1 MRRLVTFLRAV
12 AWLCLSVLCLS
23 VFASGGGI
31 APATAAQPVKL
42 LAFGDSLTAGYG
54 LSEADGFTAQLA
66 AALEKMGRQVQVING
81 GVSGDTTSGGLA
93 RLDWA
98 LADQPQ
104 VILLELGGND
114 MLRGLPPQTTQD
126 NLEQMIAK
134 AQQAG
139 VTILL
144 VGMRAAPNLGTD
156 YQSAFDAL
164 YPALAKQH
172 GLLFYPFMLDGVAAN
187 PDLLQSDGIHPNPKG
202 VAAIISRMM
211 PSILQALDKAE
222 KPAG

>member
-1 MRRLVTFLRAV
+1 MRRLVTFLLAAV
-12 AWLCLSVLCLS
+12 WCGVAGMV
-23 VFASGGGI
+23 VGGTTL
-31 APATAAQPVKL
+31 PAKADQQIKL

-66 AALEKMGRQVQVING
+66 AALEKMGRRVQVING

-104 VILLELGGND
+104 VMLLELGGND
-114 MLRGLPPQTTQD
+114 MLRGLPPQTTAT
-126 NLEQMIAK
+126 NLEQMIGK

-144 VGMRAAPNLGTD
+144 VGMRAAPNLGAD
-156 YQSAFDAL
+156 YQSQFDAI
-164 YPALAKQH
+164 YPSLAKQH
-172 GLLFYPFMLDGVAAN
+172 DLLFYPFMLDGVAAN
-187 PDLLQSDGIHPNPKG
+187 PELLQGDGIHPNPKG
-202 VAAIISRMM
+202 VSIIISRMM
-211 PSILQALDKAE
+211 PSILQALDKAQ

>member
-1 MRRLVTFLRAV
+1 MRRLVTFLLAA
-12 AWLCLSVLCLS
+12 AWISL
-23 VFASGGGI
+23 GGLVMGGNGR
-31 APATAAQPVKL
+31 PAWADQPIKL

-66 AALEKMGRQVQVING
+66 AAFQKMGRQVQVING

-104 VILLELGGND
+104 VMLLELGGND
-114 MLRGLPPQTTQD
+114 MLRGLPPQTTAA
-126 NLEQMIAK
+126 NLEQMVTK

-144 VGMRAAPNLGTD
+144 IGMRAAPNLGAD
-156 YQSAFDAL
+156 YQGQFDAI
-164 YPALAKQH
+164 YPTLAKTH
-172 GLLFYPFMLDGVAAN
+172 NLLFYPFMLDGVAAN
-187 PDLLQSDGIHPNPKG
+187 PDLLQGDGIHPNPKG
-202 VAAIISRMM
+202 VGIIISRMM
-211 PSILQALDKAE
+211 PSILQALDKAQ

>member
-1 MRRLVTFLRAV
+1 MRRLVTFLLAA
-12 AWLCLSVLCLS
+12 AWISL
-23 VFASGGGI
+23 GGLVMGGNGR
-31 APATAAQPVKL
+31 PAWADQPIKL

-66 AALEKMGRQVQVING
+66 AAFQKMGRQVQVING

-104 VILLELGGND
+104 VMLLELGGND
-114 MLRGLPPQTTQD
+114 MLRGLPPQTTAA

-144 VGMRAAPNLGTD
+144 IGMRAAPNLGAD
-156 YQSAFDAL
+156 YQSRFDAL

-202 VAAIISRMM
+202 VAVIVSRMM

>member
-1 MRRLVTFLRAV
+1 MRRFATFLRAV
-12 AWLCLSVLCLS
+12 AWLCLSV
-23 VFASGGGI
+23 VASGGWI
-31 APATAAQPVKL
+31 VPAIAAQPVKL

-104 VILLELGGND
+104 VMLLELGGND
-114 MLRGLPPQTTQD
+114 MLRGLPPETTKN

-144 VGMRAAPNLGTD
+144 VGMRAAPNLGAD
-156 YQSAFDAL
+156 YQSQFDAL

-211 PSILQALDKAE
+211 PSILQALDKAQ